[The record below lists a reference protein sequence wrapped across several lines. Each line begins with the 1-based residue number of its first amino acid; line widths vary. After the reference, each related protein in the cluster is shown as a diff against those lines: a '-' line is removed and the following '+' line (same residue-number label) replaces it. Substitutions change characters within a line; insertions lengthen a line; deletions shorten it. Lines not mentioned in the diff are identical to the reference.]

1 MAVVVHGHRRA
12 DALGRAAGRAGPGA
26 AGCRGQRFLAPAAKL
41 AHAPAT
47 GGAFVGH
54 TAVFHHVLEHLR
66 HRVPPGAGTGA
77 GGRARGMGVFPAAV
91 SRAAGAVHA
100 VHRSD
105 ADARCQIVEVT
116 PAGQEMGLR
125 MIANRERTGGLLLQG
140 MDATERKNFIR
151 LLTKALAN
159 VSDDR

>member
-1 MAVVVHGHRRA
+1 MPKNTENE
-12 DALGRAAGRAGPGA
+12 LGR
-26 AGCRGQRFLAPAAKL
+26 LILKL
-41 AHAPAT
+41 ANTIIKNRNRHLEALDLTSGQADSLKFFLTHDQAT
-47 GGAFVGH
+47 ATELKEYLGITH
-54 TAVFHHVLEHLR
+54 QT
-66 HRVPPGAGTGA
+66 
-77 GGRARGMGVFPAAV
+77 ARGIIQRMITKGLLEL
-91 SRAAGAVHA
+91 
-100 VHRSD
+100 HRSD

-140 MDATERKNFIR
+140 MDAMERKNFIR